1 MFLPLDLVFP
11 TAVAHSHVGIVSA
24 EENLTALG
32 DDLALP
38 VDAGVDDGLLA
49 AGADGLDL
57 GDGVRHLKQTAAAL
71 KEMGQKI
78 RPQAEAEHGHVTF
91 VHDPPELIDLS
102 GGEELA
108 LVGDDHVIVPTVAE
122 QIVNIGF
129 PGNSVGIGR
138 QTDAGAHGI
147 RAVADVQGGL
157 DQPYPHA
164 PLLVIELGD
173 QRVCG
178 FGGAHR
184 SVFEVQLSHNG
195 ILSVGHL

>member
-11 TAVAHSHVGIVSA
+11 AAVAHGDIGIVA
-24 EENLTALG
+24 AQQNLPALG
-32 DDLALP
+32 DDLALL
-38 VDAGVDDGLLA
+38 VNAGIDDGLFA
-49 AGADGLDL
+49 AGADSLDL

-71 KEMGQKI
+71 KEMGEEV
-78 RPQAEAEHGHVTF
+78 RPQAEAEHGHVKL
-91 VHDPPELIDLS
+91 VHDPPELIDLL

-108 LVGDDHVIVPTVAE
+108 LVRNDHVIVPTVPE
-122 QIVNIGF
+122 GLVNIRF
-129 PGNSVGIGR
+129 LRQSVRVGR
-138 QTDAGAHGI
+138 QTDTGTDGV
-147 RAVADVQGGL
+147 RAVADVQSGL

-184 SVFEVQLSHNG
+184 SVFEVQLSHNE
-195 ILSVGHL
+195 SFR